1 MHPSES
7 HTSARVRIGAWCYVA
22 LSISTAA
29 DATSDSGETAA
40 LLSLYNA
47 TSGAAWS
54 CGGTLPLDDRCNIT
68 ANIATSREEAQ
79 ESMCDGDCKA
89 NPYAGILPG
98 TFFCFFFVFYSA
110 VTSITDSIQVYNC
123 GRFVVL
129 IVSFVVLFEY
139 AQLLMLSIFIAGVQF
154 GSKSWLPDTS
164 RCEWYGVGCI
174 DNETVV
180 AVRGNSNFLCCCI
193 DFHTILHFRAYCI
206 FLFFP
211 FPKKRL

>member
-1 MHPSES
+1 MQRLNLPCCDAYVLLYHHLPRPPRPFHLVKMHPSES

-98 TFFCFFFVFYSA
+98 TFFVFSLCFTQQLPRSL
-110 VTSITDSIQVYNC
+110 IQY
-123 GRFVVL
+123 RYI
-129 IVSFVVLFEY
+129 IVGDL
-139 AQLLMLSIFIAGVQF
+139 
-154 GSKSWLPDTS
+154 
-164 RCEWYGVGCI
+164 WY
-174 DNETVV
+174 
-180 AVRGNSNFLCCCI
+180 
-193 DFHTILHFRAYCI
+193 
-206 FLFFP
+206 
-211 FPKKRL
+211 